1 MPLRGNNPRF
11 PYNKAAVE
19 AAKAKTLEE
28 LAFLDNSL
36 QTKTFLVGNRITI
49 ADLFVASVVA
59 SASEFVFDAEVRKN
73 HVNVFRHLNTIV
85 NQEQY
90 KAASPAPTFVEKAIT
105 YTPPKKEPKPAAAA
119 PAPKAAPAPAAAAD
133 EEEAPAAPK
142 PKHPC
147 EALGQP
153 KSFPFDEWKRQYS
166 NNDTPVAMKWLE
178 EHYDETASQEY
189 SFWRADYKYNDELT
203 QGEKTLPKKRVSR
216 NLLPLISLPL
226 RVSFPR

>member
-1 MPLRGNNPRF
+1 MPLKGGNPRF
-11 PYNKAAVE
+11 PYNKSSVE
-19 AAKAKTLEE
+19 AAKAKVHDE
-28 LAFLDNSL
+28 LKYLDNAL
-36 QTKTFLVGNRITI
+36 KTKTFLVGNRITL
-49 ADLFVASVVA
+49 ADLFVASILAAAVETVL
-59 SASEFVFDAEVRKN
+59 DAEVRKTY
-73 HVNVFRHLNTIV
+73 VNVFRHLNTIV
-85 NQEQY
+85 NQEAY
-90 KAASPAPTFVEKAIT
+90 KAVSPAPTFTDKAIT
-105 YTPPKKEPKPAAAA
+105 YTPPKKEAKPAAAA
-119 PAPKAAPAPAAAAD
+119 PAPKAAPAPAAAAN

-203 QGEKTLPKKRVSR
+203 QGESH
-216 NLLPLISLPL
+216 
-226 RVSFPR
+226 